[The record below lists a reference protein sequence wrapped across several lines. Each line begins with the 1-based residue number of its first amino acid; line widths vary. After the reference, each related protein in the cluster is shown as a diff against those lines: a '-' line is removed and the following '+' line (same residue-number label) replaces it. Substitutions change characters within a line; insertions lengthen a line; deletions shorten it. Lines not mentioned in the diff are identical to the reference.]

1 MRMRNRCVV
10 ASLMCAAF
18 LPAVVA
24 AATDPPQAASS
35 EVRELG
41 PGLHLYGGGDVN
53 TIVWTGADG
62 TALVGGWGDDAI
74 AAARQVSQAPIR
86 YVVATHWHPAASAG
100 DAGPAAGA
108 TLIAQ
113 DALRTLMAAP
123 HRDAETGQLVS
134 AAARGALPV
143 ITFDDTLM
151 IHLNGSQLDVLHVAD
166 ARGPGDVVAW
176 WPAQNVAHVGDL
188 YDPAGFPF
196 VDLARGGTLAGI
208 VAALET
214 VLSRA
219 DDATVIVPGHGPVA
233 DRAGLGDYRG
243 MLVAVGRRVAELVGQ
258 GLTLEE
264 VLAAEPAGEYER
276 RYGGGRVAADRFVR
290 LVYGD
295 LTRRR

>member
-1 MRMRNRCVV
+1 MWAR
-10 ASLMCAAF
+10 F
-18 LPAVVA
+18 LCTGLLSATAV
-24 AATDPPQAASS
+24 AATDTPQIAPS
-35 EVRELG
+35 EVRELR
-41 PGLHLYGGGDVN
+41 PGLHLYDGGNVN
-53 TIVWTGADG
+53 TLVWSAADG
-62 TALVGGWGDDAI
+62 TVLVGGWGDDAVV
-74 AAARQVSQAPIR
+74 AARQVSQAPIR
-86 YVVATHWHPAASAG
+86 YVVATHWHPTASTG

-123 HRDAETGQLVS
+123 HRDAETGQLVPG
-134 AAARGALPV
+134 AARAALPV
-143 ITFDDTLM
+143 ITFDDAIR
-151 IHLNGSQLDVLHVAD
+151 IHLSGGHLDVLHVED
-166 ARGPGDVVAW
+166 ARGPGDVIAW

-219 DDATVIVPGHGPVA
+219 DDTTVIVPGHGPVA
-233 DRAGLGDYRG
+233 DRAGLEDYRG
-243 MLVAVGRRVAELVGQ
+243 MLVAVGRRVADLVAQ

-264 VLAAEPAGEYER
+264 VLAAQPAAAYEQ

-290 LVYGD
+290 LVYED
-295 LTRRR
+295 LARRR